1 MPDNCRDMAKPP
13 TRVAVVDDDA
23 SVRKALARLLSA
35 SSFDPSTYGSAREF
49 LTSLAAGTPECLV
62 IDLHM
67 PELTGLDLQRHL
79 TRAGVKIPTIVIT
92 AYNDPG
98 IRERCQSAGVA
109 AFLLK
114 PLNGATLIGAIN
126 AAVAPQQAADS
137 APH

>member
-1 MPDNCRDMAKPP
+1 MPDNCRDMAKPA

-35 SSFDPSTYGSAREF
+35 SSFDASTYGSAREF

-62 IDLHM
+62 VDLHM

-114 PLNGATLIGAIN
+114 PLNGTTLIGAIN
-126 AAVAPQQAADS
+126 AAIARQQTAG
-137 APH
+137 HTHH